1 MTRWD
6 WERLAPLSGFAF
18 VALVVVS
25 NALFSPPGYGASN
38 ARLVAYVVHHHRRGL
53 VAGILAGLA
62 LIALLWLLGS
72 LATALHAGGERR
84 LAAIAFGGGLLALAV
99 GALQTILLTG
109 LAFRVAYDDPGSVK
123 GLYDLRAAI
132 GTLLAFPLAALAAAT
147 AIAVL
152 RGGLLRRWY
161 GWASAVAAAVTI
173 IRGGAL
179 AHSGF
184 YSPGGGYGVLT
195 YIVVLLWVLATSV
208 VLIMRPSHP
217 GSPAVQAAG

>member
-1 MTRWD
+1 MARWD
-6 WERLAPLSGFAF
+6 SERLAPLSGFGF
-18 VALVVVS
+18 VALVVAG

-38 ARLVAYVVHHHRRGL
+38 ARLVAYVLEHHRRGL
-53 VAGILAGLA
+53 VAGILGGLA
-62 LIALLWLLGS
+62 LIAFLWLLGS
-72 LATALHAGGERR
+72 LASALYAGGERR
-84 LAAIAFGGGLLALAV
+84 LAAIAFGGGLLALTV

-109 LAFRVAYDDPGSVK
+109 LAFRVVYDDPGSVK

-147 AIAVL
+147 AIAVF

-161 GWASAVAAAVTI
+161 GWASAVTAVVTI
-173 IRGGAL
+173 VRGGAL

-184 YSPGGGYGVLT
+184 YSPGGGYGVIA
-195 YIVVLLWVLATSV
+195 YVVVLLWVLATSV
-208 VLIMRPSHP
+208 VLIMRPSQS

>member
-1 MTRWD
+1 MDR
-6 WERLAPLSGFAF
+6 WERLAALSGFGF
-18 VALVVVS
+18 VALVVAS

-38 ARLVAYVVHHHRRGL
+38 ARMVAYMVDHHRRGL

-72 LATALHAGGERR
+72 LASALYAGGERR

-109 LAFRVAYDDPGSVK
+109 LAFRVAYDDPGAVK

-132 GTLLAFPLAALAAAT
+132 GTLLAFPLAALGAAT

-152 RGGLLRRWY
+152 RAGLLPRWY
-161 GWASAVAAAVTI
+161 GWASAVTAVVTI
-173 IRGGAL
+173 VRGGAL

-184 YSPGGGYGVLT
+184 YSPGGGYGVLA
-195 YIVVLLWVLATSV
+195 YVVVLLWVLATSV
-208 VLIMRPSHP
+208 VLMMRPP
-217 GSPAVQAAG
+217 LAGAPV